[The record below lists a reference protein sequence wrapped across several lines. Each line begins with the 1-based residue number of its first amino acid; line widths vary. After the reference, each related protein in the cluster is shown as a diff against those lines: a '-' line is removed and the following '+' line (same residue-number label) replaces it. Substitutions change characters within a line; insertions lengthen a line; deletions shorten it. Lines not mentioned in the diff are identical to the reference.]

1 MFKKPGIVLPDNKSH
16 TAHSQMKMVLS
27 VLRLDMSISFIV
39 LKDLFQK
46 LFSSS
51 FPIILAVWEK
61 WSPSLQLVAA
71 VFLILETS
79 LQPLCY
85 VSLSYNVCP

>member
-1 MFKKPGIVLPDNKSH
+1 
-16 TAHSQMKMVLS
+16 VLS